1 MIWIMTIIPFYII
14 YSHVYNHLY
23 NPIFLYQCKLY
34 GAPKMG
40 PCWPWSGGLWK
51 EAIRLFQHLEAGLYL
66 DKSWIRVW
74 NFQDLHLTLLQDDHV
89 YIYIK
94 QYIYIWWLC
103 KNFSKLSRDPPWSPS
118 SPQLF
123 SFSRKGIA
131 GLLSQNGLGQSAK
144 SRVRGSGCN
153 LQMERDHWD
162 HCHVELLK
170 GRRYAISYPPKGVT
184 QTASKRGIVKKC
196 CIH

>member
-1 MIWIMTIIPFYII
+1 MIRILTIIPFYII
-14 YSHVYNHLY
+14 YSHGYNHLY
-23 NPIFLYQCKLY
+23 NSIFFVSMQVLLFCGN

-94 QYIYIWWLC
+94 QNIYIYMMIMQ
-103 KNFSKLSRDPPWSPS
+103 KLLKIESWPPKISPS

-123 SFSRKGIA
+123 SPVSGHCWT
-131 GLLSQNGLGQSAK
+131 GQNGLKDS
-144 SRVRGSGCN
+144 
-153 LQMERDHWD
+153 LERNHWD
-162 HCHVELLK
+162 HCHV
-170 GRRYAISYPPKGVT
+170 SYQLSAQFGVT
-184 QTASKRGIVKKC
+184 
-196 CIH
+196 

>member
-14 YSHVYNHLY
+14 YSHGYNHLY

-94 QYIYIWWLC
+94 QYIYMMIMQ
-103 KNFSKLSRDPPWSPS
+103 KLHKIESWPPMKPKQ
-118 SPQLF
+118 PP
-123 SFSRKGIA
+123 
-131 GLLSQNGLGQSAK
+131 
-144 SRVRGSGCN
+144 
-153 LQMERDHWD
+153 
-162 HCHVELLK
+162 
-170 GRRYAISYPPKGVT
+170 AIFFFPKGHCWTVKP
-184 QTASKRGIVKKC
+184 KRAWTVCQKPSQGKWMQFTNGEGSLGSLPCWIAEG
-196 CIH
+196 